1 LDPAIEQALPD
12 NVSLASLTDSLAG
25 EPGFVSLFHPLGRF
39 YSAWPERSWTL
50 PAAASQ
56 ADQAIKDA
64 TDYYRRQLA
73 EPESSGNAT
82 PFCGGLAGIF
92 NYELGDYTVA
102 GFHTGKATDSMG
114 WIGAYSWALFVPHDG
129 QAASLRIHPAC
140 PAGTRAKIDG
150 KLREQARFAD
160 KNTPEPFT
168 ITSPFRPVRT
178 DQDYLSSVNRIL
190 DYIDAGDCY
199 QVNLSRQLEGKY
211 RGSPWQAWRALCK
224 EIPVPYA
231 AYLNTGSSCVLSVSP
246 EQFLQIE
253 GQRVSSKPIKGT
265 RPRSPDPA
273 EDQRLKEELLSHP
286 KDRAENLMI
295 VDLIRNDLSRFCE
308 AGSVQVPKMFGIES
322 YRNVHQLVSRV
333 TGNLKTGV
341 RPLEALLSAFPG
353 GSITGAP
360 KRRAMEIID
369 ELETHRRD
377 AYCGSVFFLDQN
389 GMLDSSIAIRTLQA
403 WPDGRIHCWGGGG
416 IVADSSP
423 QEELRETEFKVRR
436 MMDILENL

>member
-12 NVSLASLTDSLAG
+12 NVSLESLTNSLAS
-25 EPGFVSLFHPLGRF
+25 EPGFASLFHPLGRF
-39 YSAWPERSWTL
+39 YTAWPERSWTL
-50 PAAASQ
+50 PANAGL

-64 TDYYRRQLA
+64 TDYYHRQLA
-73 EPESSGNAT
+73 EPQSSASPGGS
-82 PFCGGLAGIF
+82 PFRGGLAGIL
-92 NYELGDYTVA
+92 NYELGNLTVP
-102 GFHTGKATDSMG
+102 GFESRQASREAG
-114 WIGAYSWALFVPHDG
+114 WIGAYHWALFVPHDG
-129 QAASLRIHPAC
+129 GQASLGIHPAC
-140 PAGTRAKIDG
+140 PAPVRQKIRQWLQDG
-150 KLREQARFAD
+150 EQE
-160 KNTPEPFT
+160 PEPFAMT
-168 ITSPFRPVRT
+168 DSFRPTRS
-178 DQDYLSSVNRIL
+178 DQDYLAAVCRVL
-190 DYIDAGDCY
+190 DYINAGDCY
-199 QVNLSRQLEGKY
+199 QVNLSRQLEGHY
-211 RGSPWQAWRALCK
+211 RGSPWFAWRALCE

-231 AYLNTGSSCVLSVSP
+231 AYLNTGSCCVMSVSP
-246 EQFLQIE
+246 EQFLRIE
-253 GQRVSSKPIKGT
+253 GPAVSSKPIKGT
-265 RPRSPDPA
+265 RPRSSDA
-273 EDQRLKEELLSHP
+273 LEDRRLKEELISHP

-308 AGSVQVPKMFGIES
+308 PGSVRVPEMFSIES

-333 TGNLKTGV
+333 TGQLKSDV

-369 ELETHRRD
+369 ELEPHNRN
-377 AYCGSVFFLDQN
+377 AYCGSVFFLDQA
-389 GMLDSSIAIRTLQA
+389 GLLDSSISIRTLQA